1 MSEFDKEIG
10 ILSGAVIIMGTC
22 GSGKSSLGRYIAN
35 HSGPDSVFIEGDE
48 HHPIQNITKMSQG
61 SEIRGAIKYILRL
74 SKHILYLIS
83 YRLMPNW
90 KILLKFLTFKDMH

>member
-1 MSEFDKEIG
+1 MSEFDKEIS

-48 HHPIQNITKMSQG
+48 HHPVQNITKMSQG
-61 SEIRGAIKYILRL
+61 SEIRSCLSEVQFHIFLCAIWRL
-74 SKHILYLIS
+74 YQ
-83 YRLMPNW
+83 N
-90 KILLKFLTFKDMH
+90 F

>member
-1 MSEFDKEIG
+1 MCVSQLFSTIVPLFSVPNTNMSEFDKEIG

-74 SKHILYLIS
+74 SCI
-83 YRLMPNW
+83 
-90 KILLKFLTFKDMH
+90 